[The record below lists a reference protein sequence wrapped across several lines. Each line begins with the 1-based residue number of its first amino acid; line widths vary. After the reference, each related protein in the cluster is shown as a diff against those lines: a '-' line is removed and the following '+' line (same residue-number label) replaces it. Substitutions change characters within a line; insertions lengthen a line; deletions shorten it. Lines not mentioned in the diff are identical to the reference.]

1 MIIRANGKEIAV
13 KAVVS
18 EQMKRGAQ
26 TYPALRFEF
35 EGGVTATAI
44 AALCSGS
51 FDIVDDNGNV
61 AGTHDG
67 YTTKGSLSLVVGK
80 VTDAD
85 QRVAELE
92 AEIASLQEAVNI
104 IVGGEAE

>member
-18 EQMKRGAQ
+18 EQMKRGTQ

-35 EGGVTATAI
+35 DRSVTATAVD
-44 AALCSGS
+44 ALCSGS
-51 FDIVDDNGNV
+51 FDIVDDDGNV
-61 AGTHDG
+61 VGTHTG